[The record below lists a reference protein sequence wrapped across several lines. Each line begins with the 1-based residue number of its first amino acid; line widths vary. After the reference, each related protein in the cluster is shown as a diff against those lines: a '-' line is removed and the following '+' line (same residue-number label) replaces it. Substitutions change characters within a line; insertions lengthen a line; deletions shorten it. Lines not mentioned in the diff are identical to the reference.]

1 MMNDHMIMILYIY
14 IYLNSTFIYKEY
26 TL

>member
-14 IYLNSTFIYKEY
+14 IYLNSTSIYKEY